1 MIEGQRNPDVDRRR
15 RRSWAILS
23 PILWRIMA
31 VNLLALGVFGGGI
44 LYLDQFRDNLMNQH
58 VASLE
63 AQAEIIA
70 AALGESAAAGPESE
84 DLAPLPA
91 RQMIQRLAPPT
102 GTRARL
108 FSVSGTLIADS
119 RDMEPASSVYIV
131 PLPPEGE
138 KQGLKDRFIA
148 WINRTLDKLG
158 SDADLPLYQ
167 ERQDQVASDYAEVV
181 AALGGESQTV
191 VRQLEDGMLL
201 VSVAEPVQRF
211 RRVLGALML
220 SADSTDIQVI
230 IEAERLNFLQV
241 ISIAVGITLL
251 LSVFLAG
258 TIARPIRGL
267 ARAADQV
274 KGGIGRSEVLRKFST
289 RRDEIGSLSR
299 SLTSMTLT
307 LYRQLDAMEQF
318 AADVTHEIKNPL
330 SSLRSA
336 VETVQRTDD
345 PKVQTKLLGII
356 QDDVRRLDRLI
367 SDISDASRLDAELSR
382 SQMEPVDIGMMTS
395 TLIDDYRTTIDK
407 LEITIDFTLPEK
419 RQFVI
424 NGIEGRLG
432 QVLRNLI
439 DNAISFTSKGG
450 KIGIHISVEKD
461 CLIILIED
469 EGPGLPAG
477 AETRIF
483 ERFYSER
490 PSRELF
496 GRHSGLGLSIS
507 RQIIEAHGGQIEAR
521 NRTESGQDES
531 DKAQSGAQFRIEL
544 PLK

>member
-1 MIEGQRNPDVDRRR
+1 MAEGQRNQDEDRRR
-15 RRSWAILS
+15 RLSWAILS

-31 VNLLALGVFGGGI
+31 VNLLALGVFGAGI
-44 LYLDQFRDNLMNQH
+44 LYLDQFRDNLMDQH
-58 VASLE
+58 IASLE

-108 FSVSGTLIADS
+108 FSVDGTLIADS
-119 RDMEPASSVYIV
+119 RDMEPARSVYVV

-138 KQGLKDRFIA
+138 RLGLKGRLVA
-148 WINRTLDKLG
+148 WINRTLDKLA
-158 SDADLPLYQ
+158 SNTSLPLYQ
-167 ERQDQVASDYAEVV
+167 ERPDQQAIDYTEVV
-181 AALGGESQTV
+181 AALAGDAQTR
-191 VRQLEDGMLL
+191 VRRLEDGTLL
-201 VSVAEPVQRF
+201 IAVAEPVQRF

-220 SADSTDIQVI
+220 SADSTGIQAI
-230 IEAERLNFLQV
+230 IEEERLNILQV
-241 ISIAVGITLL
+241 ISIAIAITLL

-267 ARAADQV
+267 ARAADRV
-274 KGGIGRSEVLRKFST
+274 KGGIGRSEALHKFSA

-299 SLTSMTLT
+299 SLASMTRT

-336 VETVQRTDD
+336 VDTIQRTDD
-345 PKVQTKLLGII
+345 PENQTKLLGII

-382 SQMEPVDIGMMTS
+382 SQMEPVDIGILTS
-395 TLIDDYRTTIDK
+395 TLIDAYRSTIGK
-407 LEITIDFTLPEK
+407 REITIDFETPEK
-419 RQFVI
+419 AQFVA

-432 QVLRNLI
+432 QVLRNII
-439 DNAISFTSKGG
+439 DNALSFTPKGG
-450 KIGIHISVEKD
+450 EIGVYLFEKKN
-461 CLIILIED
+461 CLLILVED
-469 EGPGLPAG
+469 EGPGLPEG

-507 RQIIEAHGGQIEAR
+507 RQIVEAHGGRIEAR
-521 NRTESGQDES
+521 NRGDS
-531 DKAQSGAQFRIEL
+531 DQVISEEARSGAQFRIEL
-544 PLK
+544 PLE

>member
-1 MIEGQRNPDVDRRR
+1 MTNGQRNPDDDRRR
-15 RRSWAILS
+15 RLSWAITS

-58 VASLE
+58 IASLE

-84 DLAPLPA
+84 DLVPLPA

-108 FSVSGTLIADS
+108 FSVGGTLIADS
-119 RDMEPASSVYIV
+119 RDMGPARSVYTV

-138 KQGLKDRFIA
+138 TLSLKDRFIA
-148 WINRTLDKLG
+148 WINRSLDKLG
-158 SDADLPLYQ
+158 SNENLPLYT
-167 ERQDQVASDYAEVV
+167 ERPDQQASDYAEVM
-181 AALGGESQTV
+181 AALAGESQTL
-191 VRQLEDGMLL
+191 VRRLEGGALL
-201 VSVAEPVQRF
+201 ISVAEPVQRF

-220 SADSTDIQVI
+220 SADSSDIQAI
-230 IEAERLNFLQV
+230 IEQERLTILRV
-241 ISIAVGITLL
+241 ISIAIAITLL

-258 TIARPIRGL
+258 TIARPIRRL
-267 ARAADQV
+267 ARAADRV
-274 KGGIGRSEVLRKFST
+274 KGGIGRSDVLHKFSA

-299 SLTSMTLT
+299 SLASMTRR

-336 VETVQRTDD
+336 VETLQRSDD
-345 PKVQTKLLGII
+345 PKIQAKLLGII

-367 SDISDASRLDAELSR
+367 SDIADASRLDAELSR
-382 SQMEPVDIGMMTS
+382 SHMEPVDVGLLAI
-395 TLIDDYRTTIDK
+395 TLIEAYRTTMGNRQ
-407 LEITIDFTLPEK
+407 TAIDFEPPEPG
-419 RQFVI
+419 QFVV

-439 DNAISFTSKGG
+439 DNALSFTPKGG
-450 KIGIHISVEKD
+450 DIGVRLAKEKG
-461 CLIILIED
+461 CLVILVED

-483 ERFYSER
+483 ERFYTER

-507 RQIIEAHGGQIEAR
+507 RQIVEAHGGRIEAR
-521 NRTESGQDES
+521 NRSESGQDEAE
-531 DKAQSGAQFRIEL
+531 KAQPGAQFRIEL
-544 PLK
+544 PLE